1 MASVNIPIISEFD
14 AKGTQK
20 AIKEFQSL
28 EGASAKASFAI
39 KKAALPAAAAIA
51 GLGVALVGATKA
63 AMEDQ
68 AEQVQL
74 ALVLQ
79 NVTGATDEQVK
90 ATEDMISKMSLASGV
105 ADSELRPAL
114 AVLTRGT
121 KDIAEANKALAL
133 AQDISAS
140 SGASLS
146 QVSDALAMA
155 YGGNMKALGALS
167 PGIKAMIKDGAS
179 LDDVMNVLGGT
190 FGGASDAAAAT
201 AEGGMKRLG
210 IALAETKESIG
221 AALIP
226 IVEAL
231 MPHLIA
237 FGAWAQDNTKVFL
250 IVAGAIGGIAATIL
264 ILNTAMKVYA
274 AGQMIVNGV
283 VAIFNALLLANPITL
298 IILAIVAFIAILA
311 ALYFKFETVRK
322 IVDTVFQAMLAG
334 GKAVFDGLTTYF
346 SAIFNIYKSLF
357 NGIAKLW
364 NNTVGKLSFE
374 IPSWVPAIGGKGFS
388 VPDIPY
394 LADGGI
400 VTGPTLAM
408 IGERGPEAVIPLSG
422 RGGGMGGNYT
432 ININGGLGSS
442 SDIGTAVVN
451 AIRAFNR
458 TNGPANIQVA

>member
-28 EGASAKASFAI
+28 EGASAKAQFAI

-51 GLGVALVGATKA
+51 GIGVALVGATKA

-74 ALVLQ
+74 ALALQ
-79 NVTGATDEQVK
+79 NVTGATDAQVK
-90 ATEDMISKMSLASGV
+90 STEDMISKMSLASGV
-105 ADSELRPAL
+105 ADSELRPAFASL
-114 AVLTRGT
+114 VRGT
-121 KDIAEANKALAL
+121 KDIEEANRALAL
-133 AQDISAS
+133 AQDISAG
-140 SGASLS
+140 SGKDLAT
-146 QVSDALAMA
+146 VSDAIAKA
-155 YGGNMKALGALS
+155 YGGNMKGLKALS
-167 PGIKAMIKDGAS
+167 PEIAAMIKDGAS
-179 LDDVMNVLGGT
+179 LEDVLNSLGGG

-201 AEGGMKRLG
+201 AEGGMKV
-210 IALAETKESIG
+210 LANSLSETKEAIG
-221 AALIP
+221 ASLIP

-231 MPHLIA
+231 LPYLKA
-237 FGAWAQDNTKVFL
+237 LAAWAQDNTKVFL

-298 IILAIVAFIAILA
+298 IILAIVAFIAILT
-311 ALYFKFETVRK
+311 ALYFKFESVRK

-334 GKAVFDGLTTYF
+334 GKAVFDELSTYF
-346 SAIFNIYKSLF
+346 TGLYNIFKTLF

-364 NNTVGKLSFE
+364 NNTVGKLAFK
-374 IPSWVPAIGGKGFS
+374 IPSWVPGLGGFGFE
-388 VPDIPY
+388 VPNIPY
-394 LADGGI
+394 LAEGGI

-422 RGGGMGGNYT
+422 RNSGMGGIT
-432 ININGGLGSS
+432 INITGGLSS
-442 SDIGTAVVN
+442 SADIGKAVVN
-451 AIRAFNR
+451 AIRQFNL

>member
-28 EGASAKASFAI
+28 EGASKKASFAI
-39 KKAALPAAAAIA
+39 KKAAVPAAAAIA
-51 GLGVALVGATKA
+51 GLGFALVGATKA

-74 ALVLQ
+74 ALALE
-79 NVTGATDEQVK
+79 NVTGATDEQIK

-105 ADSELRPAL
+105 ADSELRPAFASL
-114 AVLTRGT
+114 VRGT
-121 KDIAEANKALAL
+121 KDIATATDALAL
-133 AQDISAS
+133 AQDISAG
-140 SGASLS
+140 SGKDLAT
-146 QVSDALAMA
+146 VSDALAKA
-155 YGGNMKALGALS
+155 YGGNMKGLQALS
-167 PGIKAMIKDGAS
+167 PEIKAMIKDGAT
-179 LDDVMNVLGGT
+179 LEDVINVLGGS
-190 FGGASDAAAAT
+190 FGGASAAAANT

-226 IVEAL
+226 VVEAL
-231 MPHLIA
+231 LPYLIA
-237 FGAWAQDNTKVFL
+237 FGDWAQNNTQTFL
-250 IVAGAIGGIAATIL
+250 IIAAAIGGIAGTIL
-264 ILNTAMKVYA
+264 ALNAAMKVYA
-274 AGQMIVNGV
+274 AAQMIVNGV
-283 VAIFNALLLANPITL
+283 VAVFNALLLANPVTL
-298 IILAIVAFIAILA
+298 IVLAIVAFIAILT
-311 ALYFKFETVRK
+311 ALYFKFDSVRK
-322 IVDTVFQAMLAG
+322 IVDTVFQGMLKG

-346 SAIFNIYKSLF
+346 GAIFNIYKSLF

-364 NNTVGKLSFE
+364 NGTVGKLAFN
-374 IPSWVPAIGGKGFS
+374 IPSWVPVIGGKGFE
-388 VPDIPY
+388 VPEIPM

-422 RGGGMGGNYT
+422 RGGGMGNYT

-442 SDIGTAVVN
+442 AEIGTAVVN

-458 TNGPANIQVA
+458 QNGPANIAVA

>member
-28 EGASAKASFAI
+28 EGASKKASFAI
-39 KKAALPAAAAIA
+39 KKAAVPAAAAIA
-51 GLGVALVGATKA
+51 GLGFALVGATKA

-74 ALVLQ
+74 ALALE
-79 NVTGATDEQVK
+79 NVTGATDEQIK

-105 ADSELRPAL
+105 ADSELRPAFASL
-114 AVLTRGT
+114 VRGT
-121 KDIAEANKALAL
+121 KDIATATDALAL
-133 AQDISAS
+133 AQDISAG
-140 SGASLS
+140 SGKDLAT
-146 QVSDALAMA
+146 VSDALAKA
-155 YGGNMKALGALS
+155 YGGNMKGLQALS
-167 PGIKAMIKDGAS
+167 PEIKAMIKDGAT
-179 LDDVMNVLGGT
+179 LEDVINVLGGS
-190 FGGASDAAAAT
+190 FGGASAAAANT

-226 IVEAL
+226 VVEAL
-231 MPHLIA
+231 LPYLIA
-237 FGAWAQDNTKVFL
+237 FGDWAQNNTQVFL
-250 IVAGAIGGIAATIL
+250 IIASAIGGIAAVIL
-264 ILNTAMKVYA
+264 TLNAAMKVYA
-274 AGQMIVNGV
+274 AAQMIVNGV
-283 VAIFNALLLANPITL
+283 VTVFNALLLANPITL
-298 IILAIVAFIAILA
+298 IALAIVAFIAVLA
-311 ALYFKFETVRK
+311 ALYIKFDSVRK
-322 IVDTVFQAMLAG
+322 VVDTVFQGMLKG

-346 SAIFNIYKSLF
+346 TAIFNIYKTLF

-364 NNTVGKLSFE
+364 NGTVGKLAFN
-374 IPSWVPAIGGKGFS
+374 IPSWVPVIGGKGFE
-388 VPDIPY
+388 VPEIPM

-422 RGGGMGGNYT
+422 RGGGMGNYT

-442 SDIGTAVVN
+442 AEIGTAVVN

-458 TNGPANIQVA
+458 QNGPANIAVA

>member
-28 EGASAKASFAI
+28 EGASKKAQFAI
-39 KKAALPAAAAIA
+39 KKAAVPAAAAIA
-51 GLGVALVGATKA
+51 GLGFALVGATKA

-74 ALVLQ
+74 ALALE
-79 NVTGATDEQVK
+79 NVTGATDAQIK
-90 ATEDMISKMSLASGV
+90 SQEDMITKMSLASGV

-114 AVLTRGT
+114 ASLVRGT
-121 KDIAEANKALAL
+121 KDIETANKALAL
-133 AQDISAS
+133 AQDISAG
-140 SGASLS
+140 SGKDLAT
-146 QVSDALAMA
+146 VSDALAKA
-155 YGGNMKALGALS
+155 YGGNMKGLQALS
-167 PGIKAMIKDGAS
+167 PEIKAMVKDGAS
-179 LDDVMNVLGGT
+179 LDEIMSVLGGS
-190 FGGASDAAAAT
+190 FGGASAAAAAT

-226 IVEAL
+226 VVEAL
-231 MPHLIA
+231 LPYLIA
-237 FGAWAQDNTKVFL
+237 FGAWAQEHTKVFL
-250 IVAGAIGGIAATIL
+250 IVAGAIGGIALTIL
-264 ILNTAMKVYA
+264 TLNAAMKVYA
-274 AGQMIVNGV
+274 AAQMIANGV
-283 VAIFNALLLANPITL
+283 VAVFNALLLANPVTL
-298 IILAIVAFIAILA
+298 VILAIVAFIAILA

-322 IVDTVFQAMLAG
+322 IVDTVFDAMLAG

-422 RGGGMGGNYT
+422 RGGGMGNYT
-432 ININGGLGSS
+432 INITGGLGSS
-442 SDIGTAVVN
+442 AEIGTAVVN

-458 TNGPANIQVA
+458 QNGPANIAVA

>member
-28 EGASAKASFAI
+28 EGASAKAQFAI

-51 GLGVALVGATKA
+51 GLGLALVGATKA
-63 AMEDQ
+63 AMEDE

-74 ALVLQ
+74 ALALQ
-79 NVTGATDEQVK
+79 NVTGATDAQVK
-90 ATEDMISKMSLASGV
+90 ASEDMISKMSLASGV

-114 AVLTRGT
+114 ASLVRGT
-121 KDIAEANKALAL
+121 KDIEEANRALAL
-133 AQDISAS
+133 AQDISAG
-140 SGASLS
+140 SGKDLAT
-146 QVSDALAMA
+146 VSDALAKA
-155 YGGNMKALGALS
+155 YGGNMKGLAALS
-167 PGIKAMIKDGAS
+167 PEIKAMIKDGAS
-179 LDDVMNVLGGT
+179 LEDVMNVLGGS
-190 FGGASDAAAAT
+190 FGGASEAAANT

-250 IVAGAIGGIAATIL
+250 IVASAIGGIAATIL

-311 ALYFKFETVRK
+311 ALYFKFESVRK
-322 IVDTVFQAMLAG
+322 IVDTVFQVMLAG

-346 SAIFNIYKSLF
+346 TGLYNIFKTLF

-364 NNTVGKLSFE
+364 NNTVGKLAFK
-374 IPSWVPAIGGKGFS
+374 IPSWVPGLGGFGFE
-388 VPDIPY
+388 VPNIPY
-394 LADGGI
+394 LAEGGI

-422 RGGGMGGNYT
+422 RNSGMGGNYT

>member
-28 EGASAKASFAI
+28 EGASAKAQFAI
-39 KKAALPAAAAIA
+39 KKAALPAAAAVA
-51 GLGVALVGATKA
+51 GLGLALVGATKA

-74 ALVLQ
+74 ALALQ
-79 NVTGATDEQVK
+79 NVTGATDAQVK
-90 ATEDMISKMSLASGV
+90 ASEDMISKMSLASGV

-114 AVLTRGT
+114 ASLVRGT
-121 KDIAEANKALAL
+121 KDIEEANRALAL
-133 AQDISAS
+133 AQDISAG
-140 SGASLS
+140 SGKDLAT
-146 QVSDALAMA
+146 VSDALAKA
-155 YGGNMKALGALS
+155 YGGNMKGLAALS
-167 PGIKAMIKDGAS
+167 PEIKAMIKDGAS
-179 LDDVMNVLGGT
+179 LEDVMNVLGGS
-190 FGGASDAAAAT
+190 FGGASEAAANT

-226 IVEAL
+226 VVEAL
-231 MPHLIA
+231 LPHLIA
-237 FGAWAQDNTKVFL
+237 FGAWAQEHTKVFL
-250 IVAGAIGGIAATIL
+250 IVAGAIGGIAVTIL
-264 ILNTAMKVYA
+264 TLNAAMKVYA
-274 AGQMIVNGV
+274 AAQMIVNGV
-283 VAIFNALLLANPITL
+283 VAIFNALLLANPVTL
-298 IILAIVAFIAILA
+298 VILAIVAFIAILA

-322 IVDTVFQAMLAG
+322 IVDTVFDAMLAG
-334 GKAVFDGLTTYF
+334 GKAVFNGLTTYF
-346 SAIFNIYKSLF
+346 TGVFNIYKALF

-364 NNTVGKLSFE
+364 NNTIGKLAFE
-374 IPSWVPAIGGKGFS
+374 FPSWVPGLGGKGFD

-394 LADGGI
+394 LAEGGI

-422 RGGGMGGNYT
+422 RGGGMGNYT
-432 ININGGLGSS
+432 INITGGLGSS
-442 SDIGTAVVN
+442 AEIGTAVVN

-458 TNGPANIQVA
+458 QNGPANIAVA